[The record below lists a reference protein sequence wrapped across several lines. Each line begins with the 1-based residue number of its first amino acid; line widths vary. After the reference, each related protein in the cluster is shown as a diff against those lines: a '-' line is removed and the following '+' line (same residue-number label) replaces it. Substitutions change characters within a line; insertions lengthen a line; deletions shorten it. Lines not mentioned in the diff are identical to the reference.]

1 MHIVFTTKT
10 PGCPATEKF
19 ELNAATDANGWVNT
33 PALPFGD
40 YQVCVDSPR
49 LLPLPIVQQKKT
61 TTVNIQN
68 RKPGGILPAPVIDLG
83 TGPSLTGTST
93 TGVCS

>member
-1 MHIVFTTKT
+1 M
-10 PGCPATEKF
+10 
-19 ELNAATDANGWVNT
+19 DA
-33 PALPFGD
+33 
-40 YQVCVDSPR
+40 QR

-83 TGPSLTGTST
+83 TGTSIPGTAGTGAC
-93 TGVCS
+93 V